1 MGKIM
6 VDPGV
11 WTVQNNYALNILIS
25 SVTFVLTVL
34 LKTNLYIQIKKKSC
48 PFASEEVTAIRET
61 GLNTKVE
68 RRQKH

>member
-11 WTVQNNYALNILIS
+11 WTVKNNYAPNILIS

-34 LKTNLYIQIKKKSC
+34 LKTNLYIQIKKK
-48 PFASEEVTAIRET
+48 
-61 GLNTKVE
+61 K
-68 RRQKH
+68 